1 MEISHPNRAELTPEE
16 QQELEK
22 LRELVERVSADGV
35 LTKAERDRISA
46 AIHADKKVTVEELNL
61 VRTLL
66 REKVDSGEL
75 TMDYS

>member
-22 LRELVERVSADGV
+22 FRELVERVAADGV
-35 LTKAERDRISA
+35 LTRAERDQISA

-66 REKVDSGEL
+66 REKIESGEL